1 MLTQQIVSGL
11 AAGSLYALMALGLVL
26 LYKTSDIA
34 NFAQGDIAMAST
46 FVAYTLLE
54 GMRLP
59 MWAAFLGALAAAA
72 VLGVVIEAGL
82 MRIARKRHVTILG
95 MVMATLGIAMVI
107 NAAAGWV
114 WGYDTKSF
122 PYAVAG
128 PPVMLGSVIISRAY
142 LLDLVVALI
151 LAVALFAFTK
161 YTRIGTAMRATA
173 QNQIGARLMGIS
185 VNRIFAV
192 TWALSSALGAVAGV
206 LIAPI
211 MFLDLGT
218 MTAVQIKG
226 FAAAVIG
233 GFTSLPGAVV
243 GGLLL
248 GVMENLV
255 AGYIST
261 EMKTTFAF
269 LMIIVFLTIKPSGLF
284 GAAVRK
290 KV

>member
-1 MLTQQIVSGL
+1 MLSQQIVSGL

-34 NFAQGDIAMAST
+34 NFAQGDIAMVST
-46 FVAYTLLE
+46 FVAYSLLV
-54 GMRLP
+54 GMGWP
-59 MWAAFLGALAAAA
+59 MWAAFLGALAAAG
-72 VLGVVIEAGL
+72 VLGVLIEVGL
-82 MRIARKRHVTILG
+82 MRVARRRRVTILG
-95 MVMATLGIAMVI
+95 MVMATLGIAMVL
-107 NAAAGWV
+107 NAVAGWI
-114 WGYDTKSF
+114 WGYDTKNF
-122 PYAVAG
+122 PYAVTG
-128 PPVMLGSVIISRAY
+128 PPVMVGTVIISRAY
-142 LLDLVVALI
+142 LLDLVVAFV

-161 YTRIGTAMRATA
+161 YTRVGTAMRATA
-173 QNQIGARLMGIS
+173 QNQLAARLMGVS
-185 VNRIFAV
+185 VNRIFAL
-192 TWALSSALGAVAGV
+192 TWALASALGAVAGV

-233 GFTSLPGAVV
+233 GFTSLPGAIV

-261 EMKTTFAF
+261 ELKTTFAF
-269 LMIIVFLTIKPSGLF
+269 LMIIVFLTIRPSGLF
-284 GAAVRK
+284 GAPIRK